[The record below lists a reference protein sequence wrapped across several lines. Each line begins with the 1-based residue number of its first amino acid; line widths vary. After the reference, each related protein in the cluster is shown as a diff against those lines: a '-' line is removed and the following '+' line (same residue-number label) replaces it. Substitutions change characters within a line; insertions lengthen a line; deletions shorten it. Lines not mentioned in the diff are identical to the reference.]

1 MSIFT
6 RIKDAIFSHAH
17 SQDGASGGRAQPPG
31 GAVSSPPES
40 GARQTAPRAPN
51 ASGIPA
57 NPTDARWEREVD
69 VEAVLES
76 RAAGNRQNL
85 NWRSSIVDLM
95 KLLDIDSSLENRREL
110 AHELGYTG
118 STDDT
123 AAMNV
128 WLHRRVMEELRKNGG
143 KVPASLVA

>member
-1 MSIFT
+1 MSIFS
-6 RIKDAIFSHAH
+6 RIRDAIFRHAE
-17 SQDGASGGRAQPPG
+17 SEESTRALESKAQTPAVEKPFVPMQPP
-31 GAVSSPPES
+31 SNS
-40 GARQTAPRAPN
+40 GP
-51 ASGIPA
+51 SGIPA
-57 NPTDARWEREVD
+57 SPVEAKWDREVD
-69 VEAVLES
+69 VEAVLQA
-76 RAAGNRQNL
+76 RAAKDPQKL

-110 AHELGYTG
+110 ARELGYTG
-118 STDDT
+118 STEDT